1 VLVAATIIAAYSFS
15 HRRSAVPTVR
25 SVILPPPNVTLLTL
39 GDEAGAPVISR
50 DGSNLVFVGTSEG
63 RQMLFLRSLTALQQS
78 RCPERKVP
86 SFLSGLRMGSPTLWR
101 PDGKE
106 LYFVTEAGNLMA
118 ASVRES
124 TGSIAVDGPR
134 PLFRFPFL
142 TGRVHTIFDVGP
154 KDGQRF
160 IGSAAPDTSHPAS
173 KCHHQLDCGA
183 EEEMTCV
190 TRSRPRAV

>member
-1 VLVAATIIAAYSFS
+1 
-15 HRRSAVPTVR
+15 
-25 SVILPPPNVTLLTL
+25 
-39 GDEAGAPVISR
+39 
-50 DGSNLVFVGTSEG
+50 
-63 RQMLFLRSLTALQQS
+63 
-78 RCPERKVP
+78 
-86 SFLSGLRMGSPTLWR
+86 MGSPTLWR

-160 IGSAAPDTSHPAS
+160 IGSAAPDTSTLP
-173 KCHHQLDCGA
+173 LNVITNWTA
-183 EEEMTCV
+183 ELKKK
-190 TRSRPRAV
+190 